1 MEITLNCAQQQICAC
16 EAVIVASHATA
27 AILKLQA
34 QKLQSTLHMKE
45 ENQGQRGR
53 ATISL
58 GVGDGAIIT
67 EDEFIKKFEVKKK
80 AQEKKEKEGRKMV
93 SQRIILLRNAQKEAW
108 EVVYNEYEAEK
119 AEYNRLCQELR

>member
-1 MEITLNCAQQQICAC
+1 
-16 EAVIVASHATA
+16 
-27 AILKLQA
+27 
-34 QKLQSTLHMKE
+34 MKE